1 MAGGKT
7 IIYTP
12 GQINGVRAA
21 AQAAADVLTK
31 LCEAVR
37 PGMSTKELD
46 DLAGFFIQAAG
57 GTSGSYGYYGYP
69 GQICIS
75 LNDEVVHGIGVPE
88 RIIQPEDLVK
98 LDVVVKLN
106 GYYGDNAR
114 TICAGGSPTPEQ
126 QKLMDV
132 TRESLRAGIAA
143 ALPGNTINDIG
154 GAVEETVTANGFSV
168 VEDFVGHG
176 CGLHMHEE
184 PSVPNYAMRGRS
196 PVLKPG
202 MIICIEP
209 MVNVGTWQVKVDK
222 KDKWTVRTAD
232 HSLSAHF
239 ENQILITDKE
249 PEILT
254 VWPKNV

>member
-1 MAGGKT
+1 MAGRKT
-7 IIYTP
+7 LIYNP
-12 GQINGVRAA
+12 EQIRGVRAA

-31 LCEAVR
+31 LCDAVR
-37 PGMSTKELD
+37 PGMSTKDVD
-46 DLAGFFIQAAG
+46 DLAELFIREAG
-57 GTSGSYGYYGYP
+57 GTSGSYRYFGFP

-75 LNDEVVHGIGVPE
+75 LNDEVVHGIGTPD

-114 TICAGGSPTPEQ
+114 TICAGGCPDPLQ
-126 QKLMDV
+126 QKLMEA

-154 GAVEETVTANGFSV
+154 GAVENTVKSYGFSV

-176 CGLHMHEE
+176 CGISMHEE
-184 PSVPNYAMRGRS
+184 PSVPNYRMRGRS

-209 MVNVGTWQVKVDK
+209 MVNAGTWQVNVDRR
-222 KDKWTVRTAD
+222 DKWTVRTAD
-232 HSLSAHF
+232 HALSAHF
-239 ENQILITDKE
+239 ENQILITEKE

>member
-1 MAGGKT
+1 
-7 IIYTP
+7 
-12 GQINGVRAA
+12 
-21 AQAAADVLTK
+21 
-31 LCEAVR
+31 
-37 PGMSTKELD
+37 
-46 DLAGFFIQAAG
+46 
-57 GTSGSYGYYGYP
+57 
-69 GQICIS
+69 
-75 LNDEVVHGIGVPE
+75 
-88 RIIQPEDLVK
+88 
-98 LDVVVKLN
+98 
-106 GYYGDNAR
+106 
-114 TICAGGSPTPEQ
+114 
-126 QKLMDV
+126 
-132 TRESLRAGIAA
+132 
-143 ALPGNTINDIG
+143 
-154 GAVEETVTANGFSV
+154 
-168 VEDFVGHG
+168 
-176 CGLHMHEE
+176 MHEE